1 MRGSGQEK
9 FRTFRREPRRV
20 TQNKRFDRSY
30 QRLIEESQ
38 AKLRDQHQL
47 LQAAVDNMTDGLIMF
62 DGSARVVVCNRRY
75 LEMYRASPEVVKPGL
90 TLRDLLI
97 HRRATGG
104 FYGDIDEYIAD
115 SLASTAT
122 GNPSI
127 KIKEF
132 ANGRVIQI
140 KDQPLPSGGW
150 VAIHEDI
157 TERRRAERRIAH
169 MALYDSLTDLPN
181 RVLFFER
188 LRSALSRVPTQGNIA
203 VLYLDVDRFKVV
215 NDTYGHAVGD
225 RVLKGAA
232 GRLRRCA
239 READTVAR
247 LGGDEFAIIQ
257 STVHEPSDAALL
269 ASRILDEIETPFE
282 FDGHRVAPGVSI
294 GIAIAPR
301 DGLEEDKLLSNADM
315 ALYAAK
321 ARGRGTYCFFSLEME
336 GRIYRS

>member
-1 MRGSGQEK
+1 MRESGQQK
-9 FRTFRREPRRV
+9 FHPFRRGPRRV
-20 TQNKRFDRSY
+20 SRNKRFDRSY
-30 QRLIEESQ
+30 KRLIEESQ
-38 AKLRDQHQL
+38 AKLREQHQL

-75 LEMYRASPEVVKPGL
+75 LEMYHASPEIVKPGL
-90 TLRDLLI
+90 ALRDLLI
-97 HRRATGG
+97 HRKATGG
-104 FYGDIDEYIAD
+104 FFGDIDEYIAD

-122 GNPSI
+122 RNPSI

-132 ANGRVIQI
+132 ADGRVIQI
-140 KDQPLPSGGW
+140 KDQPMPSGGW

-169 MALYDSLTDLPN
+169 MAHYDSLTDLPN
-181 RVLFFER
+181 RALFFER
-188 LRSALSRVPTQGNIA
+188 LRSALSCVPTHGDIA

-225 RVLKGAA
+225 RLLKGAA

-239 READTVAR
+239 RAADTVAR

-257 STVHEPSDAALL
+257 STIHEPADAAVL
-269 ASRILDEIETPFE
+269 ASRILDEIGTPFE
-282 FDGHRVAPGVSI
+282 FDGHRLAAGVSI

-301 DGLEEDKLLSNADM
+301 DGLEEDKLLSNADV
-315 ALYAAK
+315 ALYASK
-321 ARGRGTYCFFSLEME
+321 ARGRGTYRFFSPDME
-336 GRIYRS
+336 DRNYRS